1 MNNFY
6 CYLSI
11 ESPSRLGSIQ
21 ATDTRYPIKI
31 NIVSRAENRKRA
43 VKKVTY
49 PDGKPV
55 VCAPEVFKACW
66 PEYSKN
72 KNVLQNAKMLSIRG
86 NNKKLKDVVD
96 AFKKRW
102 EDLIDEVNT
111 TNKNSYSFL
120 WDIMEHMKRNDA
132 PVTNLNINAKQY
144 SIEYVFAKYCI
155 WKNHSK
161 SSTIN
166 SYNDAYM
173 NLRKYCIERAQ
184 GPETSIFKITPY
196 FLKKYE
202 KWNLDIGNSR
212 KSVQSYMSRLQAVLN
227 MCVYKVEFYD
237 SSRLP
242 FGNKNAGKYSV
253 PKVARQVNLFLD
265 EKQIETFRNYVPK
278 SDEQQRAKDIWFLMY
293 YLGGCNPNDLIFSFR
308 KKSYDKEKG
317 TLVYER
323 LKTIDTILVK
333 KTMPVTVMDDG
344 KKLVDKYSDL
354 KGIKK
359 EHIQLEHRLGNLFP
373 FEHMYGKNPLRNLRV
388 RTNKY
393 LAQMN
398 DELGFEKL
406 LCSMARHS
414 CFNKLR
420 SEGASITQIM
430 EVAGHESERTT
441 RLYLEKLTGTK
452 LKGVYDKL
460 YK

>member
-21 ATDTRYPIKI
+21 ATDTRFPIKI

-49 PDGKPV
+49 PDGKPII
-55 VCAPEVFKACW
+55 CAPEVFRACW

-72 KNVLQNAKMLSIRG
+72 KNVLQDAKMLSIRG
-86 NNKKLKDVVD
+86 NNKKLKDAVD
-96 AFKKRW
+96 TFKKKW
-102 EDLIDEVNT
+102 EDLIHEVNT
-111 TNKNSYSFL
+111 TNENNYLFL
-120 WDIMEHMKRNDA
+120 WDIMEHMKKDA
-132 PVTNLNINAKQY
+132 GVVTNLDINSTEF

-155 WKNHSK
+155 WKNLEK
-161 SSTIN
+161 QSTIN

-173 NLRKYCIERAQ
+173 NLRKFCVERAK
-184 GPETSIFKITPY
+184 GPATSIFKITPF

-202 KWNLDIGNSR
+202 KWNIDIGNSR

-227 MCVYKVEFYD
+227 MCVFKTPHYD

-242 FGNKNAGKYSV
+242 FGNKAAGKYSV
-253 PKVARQVNLFLD
+253 PKAARQVNLFLN
-265 EKQIETFRNYVPK
+265 EKQIEIFKNFVPV

-293 YLGGCNPNDLIFSFR
+293 YLGGCNPVDLVNSFPA
-308 KKSYDKEKG
+308 KGYNKEKG
-317 TLVYER
+317 IVTHER
-323 LKTIDTILVK
+323 QKTIDTVTVK
-333 KTMPVTVMDDG
+333 KTLEIPVKDEG
-344 KKLVDKYSDL
+344 KRLVDKYSRMIGYQ
-354 KGIKK
+354 KGVTISEAK
-359 EHIQLEHRLGNLFP
+359 EGNLFP
-373 FEHMYGKNPLRNLRV
+373 FKFMYGKNTIRNFRV

-393 LAQMN
+393 LDEMN
-398 DELGFEKL
+398 KELGFEKL

-414 CFNKLR
+414 CFNKLK

-441 RLYLEKLTGTK
+441 RGYLEKLTGTK